1 MKKFRFRLQRI
12 LALKSVLKK
21 QAQKAL
27 AKAENSRKK
36 EQNLLDQLHSEM
48 DLRLKLEKES
58 RLKKLNVRHLEI
70 AQRYLGQLKFLIGHQ
85 TRVVAEVEK
94 KVAVTR
100 KKLIESRREERKYER
115 LKEIRQ
121 EDYSQELERLLQKET
136 DEFAKNISLRN
147 MKTENA

>member
-12 LALKSVLKK
+12 LSLKSILKK

-27 AKAENSRKK
+27 AKAENNRKK
-36 EQNLLDQLHSEM
+36 EQDLLDQLYSEM

-85 TRVVAEVEK
+85 TRVVAEAEK
-94 KVAVTR
+94 KVEVRR
-100 KKLIESRREERKYER
+100 KKLIESKREERKYER

-136 DEFAKNISLRN
+136 DEFAKNICLRN
-147 MKTENA
+147 VKT

>member
-1 MKKFRFRLQRI
+1 VKKFRFRLQRI
-12 LALKSVLKK
+12 LSLKSVLKK

-27 AKAENSRKK
+27 ARAENNRKK
-36 EQNLLDQLHSEM
+36 EQDLLDQLHSEM
-48 DLRLKLEKES
+48 ALRLKLERKS

-85 TRVVAEVEK
+85 IGVVAEAAK
-94 KVAVTR
+94 KVELKR
-100 KKLIESRREERKYER
+100 KKLIESNREERKYER

-136 DEFAKNISLRN
+136 DEFARNICLRK